1 MKKAFFGA
9 LLMIFSGS
17 LAVAVMNSPVA
28 EAKDCSKSDY
38 VFGLPT
44 WYRGLTTGAN
54 CEMKKI
60 SEKGEA
66 GSVTIQTFI
75 WQVVGNVFD
84 MIFRLAGVI
93 AVGFIVWAGFQ
104 YMLALGNSGQ
114 LANAKTTLINAIIGL
129 IITLLASG
137 IINLAMGIF
146 K

>member
-17 LAVAVMNSPVA
+17 LAVAVMNSLVA
-28 EAKDCSKSDY
+28 EAKDCNQSSY

-75 WQVVGNVFD
+75 WQVVGNIFD

>member
-1 MKKAFFGA
+1 
-9 LLMIFSGS
+9 
-17 LAVAVMNSPVA
+17 
-28 EAKDCSKSDY
+28 
-38 VFGLPT
+38 
-44 WYRGLTTGAN
+44 
-54 CEMKKI
+54 MKKI
-60 SEKGEA
+60 SEKGES